1 MARPKVYNQKKMFPG
16 ENENELVF
24 VGRPSKWGN
33 PFAIGQHGNRN
44 QVIAKYRKYLEGRQD
59 LQEAAKVELRG
70 KDLLCF
76 CHPLPCHAGILLEVA
91 NSG

>member
-1 MARPKVYNQKKMFPG
+1 MPPRVYNQNRFFPG

-33 PFAIGQHGNRN
+33 PYSIGQHGSRN
-44 QVIAKYRKYLEGRQD
+44 QVIAKYRKYLADRPD
-59 LQEAAKVELRG
+59 LQEAVRKELQG

-76 CHPLPCHAGILLEVA
+76 CHPLACHADILLELA
-91 NSG
+91 NSV

>member
-1 MARPKVYNQKKMFPG
+1 MPTKVYNKNRLFPG

-33 PFAIGQHGNRN
+33 PFEVGKHGTRT
-44 QVIAKYRKYLEGRQD
+44 QVIAKYKEYLAHRPD
-59 LQEAAKVELRG
+59 LQEAARKELQG

-76 CHPLPCHAGILLEVA
+76 CHPLACHADVLLEVA
-91 NSG
+91 NSV